1 MKLRIHRFLPA
12 TRTEGPGVRACV
24 WVQGCPIR
32 CSGCAVPNTWPEGGE
47 EIDVQDLA
55 ERILNGPSVEGV
67 TFAGGEPFAQAEGLA
82 HLGKMLRNRGLSIV
96 TYTGY
101 VLEQIR
107 RSSRTDW
114 HDLLAV
120 TDVLIDGPF
129 RADLRDVSR
138 LWSALPTSASI
149 FSLPAIATGKPD
161 CGVRLTGWRCGSNR
175 TDGSTSMELWIYER
189 LESWFAELARL
200 ESGPI
205 PPSKGSGTREQ
216 VMGMH
221 KKKSSGKIPFGSYG
235 RSPLSFTGWRFY
247 IGIRARYR
255 RWIWWGVIYSIP
267 FALLMVFSRIRRS
280 EII

>member
-32 CSGCAVPNTWPEGGE
+32 CSGCAVPNTWPEEGGE

-138 LWSALPTSASI
+138 LWVGSSNQRVHFLTSRYRYWEARLRSTPNRMEVRI
-149 FSLPAIATGKPD
+149 QPD
-161 CGVRLTGWRCGSNR
+161 GRIDVNGLV
-175 TDGSTSMELWIYER
+175 DLER
-189 LESWFAELARL
+189 VESWFAELARL
-200 ESGPI
+200 ESGSDSAI
-205 PPSKGSGTREQ
+205 KGKWNEGADD
-216 VMGMH
+216 GD
-221 KKKSSGKIPFGSYG
+221 
-235 RSPLSFTGWRFY
+235 
-247 IGIRARYR
+247 A
-255 RWIWWGVIYSIP
+255 
-267 FALLMVFSRIRRS
+267 
-280 EII
+280 